1 MIGDN
6 FFYVISNLYSN
17 SRCCV
22 KDAATRSEFFDYRK
36 GVRQGCILSPIPFNL
51 YLNELPHT
59 LNSNGKDPILLPD
72 GSHLNCLLCADDLL
86 LISHSAEGLQD
97 SLNKVSQYCQSWFLN
112 INLKKKLKLWFFKR
126 KHADQLWKT
135 MI

>member
-1 MIGDN
+1 M
-6 FFYVISNLYSN
+6 YSN

-22 KDAATRSEFFDYRK
+22 KDAATWSEFFDYRK
-36 GVRQGCILSPIPFNL
+36 GVRQGCILSPILFNL

-72 GSHLNCLLCADDLL
+72 GSHLNCLLYADDLS

-97 SLNKVSQYCQSWFLN
+97 SLNKLSQYCQNWFLN
-112 INLKKKLKLWFFKR
+112 INLKEKLKF
-126 KHADQLWKT
+126 
-135 MI
+135 